1 MSSAKDF
8 FRLKVFPA
16 GCKVSVCHLQ
26 EFSEPLR
33 WLVLELLQGFLSD
46 PTIGPVFLVSLLK
59 VSCLLVAILLSA
71 NCLSQRCCLPV
82 EYFLSA
88 FKWRCL
94 PDIQTCCLSLESFC
108 FLV

>member
-33 WLVLELLQGFLSD
+33 WLLLELLQGFLSSYN
-46 PTIGPVFLVSLLK
+46 VSLLK
-59 VSCLLVAILLSA
+59 VSCLHFVILLSA
-71 NCLSQRCCLPV
+71 NCLLP
-82 EYFLSA
+82 
-88 FKWRCL
+88 FKALLFAC
-94 PDIQTCCLSLESFC
+94 
-108 FLV
+108 